1 VEEEVAGNLVED
13 VVAELRHHC
22 RDAVGV
28 EVGSSLDR
36 TPCCSSTRWLGAR
49 SMKRN
54 RFDIFVALR
63 VSPLTTNSLLF
74 PTLRIGD

>member
-1 VEEEVAGNLVED
+1 VVPGVDTAVVEEEVAGIPVGD
-13 VVAELRHHC
+13 VAAELRHHC

-36 TPCCSSTRWLGAR
+36 TPCCWSTRWLCAP

-63 VSPLTTNSLLF
+63 FSP
-74 PTLRIGD
+74 